1 MKITSRKEVERG
13 QKGKGKRQEKM
24 RKKKKNARN
33 EKLGVK
39 EKKITPRSKLE
50 KRE

>member
-1 MKITSRKEVERG
+1 
-13 QKGKGKRQEKM
+13 M

-50 KRE
+50 KREWENTWKKTVERKGDKLF